1 MRRIVW
7 RCVAALALVSAASA
21 EAETIR
27 VINPQSFY
35 PEGPHWADGVLY
47 YAEMTQD
54 RVMAWD
60 GSANRQFWHGAGC
73 GPTAIVKTERG
84 TFYVF
89 CHGGHRAHEVSAIG
103 RTLRTIEKD
112 EAGEPI
118 GNPNEAILD
127 FDGGVYFT
135 SSGPFGPGAPA
146 LGRVF
151 YIARDGTVRKVAD
164 RIHYANGLALSADRR
179 SLVVGAHLERKLW
192 RFPVEAPGRLGE
204 RELFLDLDAALG
216 PTPAKPAWY
225 VGPDGLLFD
234 PPGNLYVCE
243 YGAGRILIF
252 GKDRTLLKVIALP
265 QSPFVN
271 AASFGSAPDVLY
283 VGAADT
289 NAVGLLPGKVY
300 EIIRPLE

>member
-1 MRRIVW
+1 MRRIIL
-7 RCVAALALVSAASA
+7 RCVAALGVLGAVAAQ
-21 EAETIR
+21 AETIR
-27 VINPQSFY
+27 IINPSSFY

-60 GSANRQFWHGAGC
+60 GTANRQFWHGAGC

-89 CHGGHRAHEVSAIG
+89 CHGGNRAHEVSAIG

-112 EAGEPI
+112 ESGEAI

-151 YIARDGTVRKVAD
+151 YIARDGKVLKVAD
-164 RIHYANGLALSADRR
+164 RIHYANGLALSADRQ

-192 RFPVEAPGRLGE
+192 RFPVLAPGRLGE

-216 PTPAKPAWY
+216 PTPLKPAWY

-243 YGAGRILIF
+243 YGAGRVLIF
-252 GKDRTLLKVIALP
+252 GKDRKLLKVIPLP

-271 AASFGSAPDVLY
+271 AASFGAAPDVLY

-289 NAVGLLPGKVY
+289 NSTGQLPGKVY

>member
-1 MRRIVW
+1 MRVILLMM
-7 RCVAALALVSAASA
+7 AALSAFGAGAAQGES
-21 EAETIR
+21 IR

-35 PEGPHWADGVLY
+35 PEGPHWADGTLY

-60 GSANRQFWHGAGC
+60 GTANRQFWHGAGC
-73 GPTAIVKTERG
+73 GPTAVVKTGRG

-89 CHGGHRAHEVSAIG
+89 CHGGNRAHEISAIG
-103 RTLRTIEKD
+103 RVLRTIDKD
-112 EAGEPI
+112 DAGEAI
-118 GNPNEAILD
+118 GNPNEAISD
-127 FDGGVYFT
+127 GDGGVYFT

-151 YIARDGTVRKVAD
+151 YIARDGAVRKVAD
-164 RIHYANGLALSADRR
+164 RIHYANGLALTPDRQ

-192 RFPVEAPGRLGE
+192 RFPVVAPGRLGE
-204 RELFLDLDAALG
+204 RELFLDIDAALG
-216 PTPAKPAWY
+216 PSPMKPAWH

-252 GKDRTLLKVIALP
+252 DKQRKLLKVIALP
-265 QSPFVN
+265 LSPFVN
-271 AASFGSAPDVLY
+271 AASFGASTDVLY

-289 NAVGLLPGKVY
+289 NSVGQLPGKVY
-300 EIIRPLE
+300 EITRPLE